1 MAQIMIRC
9 DDSVAQLIKQ
19 IARLES
25 RSVNRQLIHMIQA
38 HPLAEKAAAVPLP
51 EKKEKEEK
59 TTAVSDGK
67 WRLPD
72 EWFANRETPTRQD
85 P

>member
-1 MAQIMIRC
+1 
-9 DDSVAQLIKQ
+9 
-19 IARLES
+19 
-25 RSVNRQLIHMIQA
+25 MIQA